1 MDFKKRAFSSRF
13 REYFLDII
21 TCFLVLILSRSRRK
35 IFVNKHIVCGQHF
48 VNKQIYERLFVK
60 YFRWLAFS
68 QSLKYGTHFYWPSLA
83 QDYHSI
89 LLSLW
94 YRFYVSHNLKQWI
107 DTFQPRNKTI
117 WAEQKRWKNEVFT
130 HHVFSSFI
138 K

>member
-13 REYFLDII
+13 RKYFLDII

-60 YFRWLAFS
+60 YFRWLAFF
-68 QSLKYGTHFYWPSLA
+68 QSPKYGTHFFWPSLA
-83 QDYHSI
+83 HDYHSN

-94 YRFYVSHNLKQWI
+94 LFLYILSFKAIECLSVCVSVRLSAFLGWLTPKFVGSYHSVQ
-107 DTFQPRNKTI
+107 
-117 WAEQKRWKNEVFT
+117 
-130 HHVFSSFI
+130 
-138 K
+138 